1 MSSVEIN
8 TAAEFPL
15 RNFWLEDFSE
25 VDNAYFSERQSTQN
39 EVGRRTETY
48 SSFSLVVDNKVYT
61 YIGEWTVDVRYG
73 VLNGTAEFFGTYD
86 SATVT
91 DNGEIIAA
99 YSGEPLDV
107 DLGSTGEVGALGI
120 VGGIVGAVLGGV
132 VNLLF
137 GSTANDLAVENL
149 NLDETPNLP
158 GLAIGET
165 YDLTGGNGD
174 NTLRGSNGDNVIDG
188 GTGNDTMIGGG
199 GDDTYVV
206 GSAGDIVVEDAVE
219 GDDTVRSSVTYTLP
233 DNVENLVLT
242 GTSDID
248 GTGNALDNSI
258 TGNDGDNRLDG
269 GDGNDILIGGGGDDT
284 YIVNSAGDTVVEAA
298 GEGDDTVRSSV
309 TYTLPDNVENLILTG
324 TGDIDG
330 TGNALDNSIVGNASD
345 NRLDGGDGND
355 RLTALGGDDILIGGT
370 GDDIMRGGAGDD
382 VYVVDSTGDEV
393 IEAAD
398 EGNDTVRSSVTYS
411 LGANVENVILI
422 GTGAIDA
429 TGTDGADGLT
439 GNDSANR
446 LDGGAGEDTLSG
458 RGGNDTLIGG
468 TGADTMRGG
477 TGDDTYVVDDASD
490 QVIELAGDGT
500 DTVRSSLDYTLGA
513 NVERLVLT
521 GAGNLDGTGNTLNNS
536 IFGTGGDN
544 TLRGESGSDF
554 LFGKGG
560 ADILDG
566 GTGNDTMHGGLGDD
580 TYFVDRVGD
589 KIVELPGEGNDTVY
603 ASVTYGLSANV
614 ENLVLTGARNL
625 SGFGND
631 LDNDITGNGGS
642 NRLSGGAGDD
652 VMTGNGGND
661 TLLGGSGADT
671 MRGGTGNDTYLIDN
685 AGDRAI
691 EQPGEGFDTIR
702 STVSHTMEA
711 NTEKMV
717 LSGNVALVAN
727 GNAGNNEIF
736 GNAGDTEIYGGDGR
750 DLLYG
755 RGGADTF
762 VFKDATD
769 SDVAIGGRDIVKD
782 FDFAAGD
789 RIDLSAIDANF
800 GQAGDQGFEFIGT
813 QAFSGEAGELRVK
826 FAGGNALVQGD
837 TNGDGASDFDFILQG
852 HQAIDSGSF
861 IL

>member
-1 MSSVEIN
+1 MATVSILTNAGFDVRDFFVPNLANADLSFTGLVSSVGNLLLDGSRTDTFNVLTIEADGLTYNYSGNWEIEAS
-8 TAAEFPL
+8 TGVLTGTVSASGGY
-15 RNFWLEDFSE
+15 DGVE
-25 VDNAYFSERQSTQN
+25 VKLGDTVLATLDLPFQPVNL
-39 EVGRRTETY
+39 GTET
-48 SSFSLVVDNKVYT
+48 SPGILGSVGTLVTDLVGGTVDILLGTLDETVSLV
-61 YIGEWTVDVRYG
+61 G
-73 VLNGTAEFFGTYD
+73 
-86 SATVT
+86 
-91 DNGEIIAA
+91 
-99 YSGEPLDV
+99 
-107 DLGSTGEVGALGI
+107 
-120 VGGIVGAVLGGV
+120 
-132 VNLLF
+132 
-137 GSTANDLAVENL
+137 L
-149 NLDETPNLP
+149 NLDATP
-158 GLAIGET
+158 
-165 YDLTGGNGD
+165 DLIDIVIDAGGTQTGGDGD
-174 NTLRGSNGDNVIDG
+174 DTLRGGIGSDTLDG
-188 GTGNDTMIGGG
+188 GAGNDTMIGG
-199 GDDTYVV
+199 
-206 GSAGDIVVEDAVE
+206 
-219 GDDTVRSSVTYTLP
+219 R
-233 DNVENLVLT
+233 
-242 GTSDID
+242 
-248 GTGNALDNSI
+248 
-258 TGNDGDNRLDG
+258 
-269 GDGNDILIGGGGDDT
+269 GDDT
-284 YIVNSAGDTVVEAA
+284 YIVDSPGDSVVEAP
-298 GEGDDTVRSSV
+298 GQGDDTVRSSV

-324 TGDIDG
+324 TGSIDG
-330 TGNALDNSIVGNASD
+330 TGNALDNSIVGNDGD
-345 NRLDGGDGND
+345 NRLDGGAGND
-355 RLTALGGDDILIGGT
+355 RLTARGGDDVLIGGA
-370 GDDIMRGGAGDD
+370 GDDIMRGGTGDD
-382 VYVVDSTGDEV
+382 VYVVDSTSDQV

-422 GTGAIDA
+422 GTDAIDA
-429 TGTDGADGLT
+429 TGTEGDNSLV

-446 LDGGAGEDTLSG
+446 LDGGAGDDMLSG
-458 RGGNDTLIGG
+458 RGGDDTLLGG

-477 TGDDTYVVDDASD
+477 TGDDTYVVDDAGD
-490 QVIELAGDGT
+490 QVIELAGEGT
-500 DTVRSSLDYTLGA
+500 DTVRSSIDYTLGA

-536 IFGTGGDN
+536 LFGTGGDN
-544 TLRGESGSDF
+544 TLHGEGGSDF

-560 ADILDG
+560 NDILDG
-566 GTGNDTMHGGLGDD
+566 GTGNDTLHGGLGDD

-603 ASVTYGLSANV
+603 ASVTYGLAANV

-631 LDNDITGNGGS
+631 LDNDITGNDGN

-652 VMTGNGGND
+652 VMTGHGGND

-702 STVSHTMEA
+702 STVSHTMETD
-711 NTEKMV
+711 TEKMV
-717 LSGNVALVAN
+717 LSGNAALVAN

-762 VFKDATD
+762 VFKDVTD
-769 SDVAIGGRDIVKD
+769 SDVAIGGRDIIKD

-800 GQAGDQGFEFIGT
+800 GLAGDQGFQFVGT

-826 FAGGNALVQGD
+826 FAGGNALIQGD
-837 TNGDGASDFDFILQG
+837 TNGDGASDFDFIVQG

>member
-1 MSSVEIN
+1 MATVSIL
-8 TAAEFPL
+8 T
-15 RNFWLEDFSE
+15 
-25 VDNAYFSERQSTQN
+25 NAGF
-39 EVGRRTETY
+39 
-48 SSFSLVVDNKVYT
+48 
-61 YIGEWTVDVRYG
+61 DVRDFFLPNLGDADSVTFTGLVGSVGDLLLGGSRTDTFEVLTVEANGLTYNYTGNWEIEASTGLATGTVSASGGYDG
-73 VLNGTAEFFGTYD
+73 VEVKLGDTVL
-86 SATVT
+86 AT
-91 DNGEIIAA
+91 
-99 YSGEPLDV
+99 LDLPFQPV
-107 DLGSTGEVGALGI
+107 DLGTETSPGVLANVVDLATDL
-120 VGGIVGAVLGGV
+120 VGGTVDLLLGTLDETVSLVG
-132 VNLLF
+132 
-137 GSTANDLAVENL
+137 L
-149 NLDETPNLP
+149 NLDATP
-158 GLAIGET
+158 
-165 YDLTGGNGD
+165 DLIDIVIDAGGTQTGGDGD
-174 NTLRGSNGDNVIDG
+174 DTLRGGIGGDTLDG
-188 GTGNDTMIGGG
+188 GAGNDTMIGGA
-199 GDDTYVV
+199 GDDTYIVD
-206 GSAGDIVVEDAVE
+206 SAGDTVVEDADE
-219 GDDTVRSSVTYTLP
+219 GEDTVRSSVTYTLP

-242 GTSDID
+242 GTGSID
-248 GTGNALDNSI
+248 GTGN
-258 TGNDGDNRLDG
+258 T
-269 GDGNDILIGGGGDDT
+269 
-284 YIVNSAGDTVVEAA
+284 
-298 GEGDDTVRSSV
+298 
-309 TYTLPDNVENLILTG
+309 
-324 TGDIDG
+324 
-330 TGNALDNSIVGNASD
+330 LDNSIVGNGGD
-345 NRLDGGDGND
+345 NRLDGAGGND
-355 RLTALGGDDILIGGT
+355 RLTARGGDDVLIGGT

-382 VYVVDSTGDEV
+382 VYVVDSTGDQV
-393 IEAAD
+393 IEAAN

-429 TGTDGADGLT
+429 TGTNGADGLT

-477 TGDDTYVVDDASD
+477 TGSDTYVVDDAGD
-490 QVIELAGDGT
+490 RVIELAGDGT
-500 DTVRSSLDYTLGA
+500 DTVRASIDYTLGA

-521 GAGNLDGTGNTLNNS
+521 GAGDLDGTGNTLNNA

-544 TLRGESGSDF
+544 VLNGGGGNDT

-625 SGFGND
+625 RGFGND
-631 LDNDITGNGGS
+631 LDNDITGNNGS

-652 VMTGNGGND
+652 VMTGHGGND

-671 MRGGTGNDTYLIDN
+671 MRGGTGNDTYVIDN
-685 AGDRAI
+685 AGDRAT

-711 NTEKMV
+711 NTDKMV
-717 LSGNVALVAN
+717 LSGTADLIAN
-727 GNAGNNEIF
+727 GNAGNNQIY

-769 SDVAIGGRDIVKD
+769 SDVAIGGRDIIKD

-800 GQAGDQGFEFIGT
+800 GQAGDQGFDFIGT
-813 QAFSGEAGELRVK
+813 DAFSGEAGELRMK
-826 FAGGNALVQGD
+826 FGGGNTLIQGD
-837 TNGDGASDFDFILQG
+837 TNGDGATDFAVILQG
-852 HQAIDSGSF
+852 HHVLDNGSF
-861 IL
+861 IV